1 MSPTD
6 APSPELGRARAL
18 GAALARRIVEAPD
31 DAVAHGR
38 STLDRMRSADSDG
51 HARALLDAWDRLL
64 DGPADQIV
72 AVLTDPDQDQLAS
85 SSPFPGLLHPGE
97 RWEILRAERR
107 TGSAEPSPE
116 GVELLLGRVPR
127 LSAGPQPERA
137 GKRESGV

>member
-6 APSPELGRARAL
+6 APPPELQRARAL
-18 GAALARRIVEAPD
+18 RAALARRIVEAPD

-38 STLDRMRSADSDG
+38 STLTRMRSADSGG

-64 DGPADQIV
+64 DGSIDQIV

-85 SSPFPGLLHPGE
+85 SSPFAGLLRPEE

-107 TGSAEPSPE
+107 AGSAD
-116 GVELLLGRVPR
+116 
-127 LSAGPQPERA
+127 AA
-137 GKRESGV
+137 